1 MKKHIASLFSALTV
15 LLAVSCKNEI
25 PFDINENPPKLVMNA
40 FINADS
46 LTNYLFL
53 NLTGRRQP
61 THVEDASLE
70 VRVNGM
76 LREKLRPM
84 AVEATSPPRQCTF
97 KLSGTFRP
105 GDLVRIDARTADGL
119 HHAWAEVTVPQR
131 MTQALQVETANASLR
146 RHGAVQEFLCYKI
159 TLNDIPNEKNFYRLI
174 VDKQTKWF
182 SRFEE
187 RNLLHLENETLQGN
201 KKILTETYH
210 DYQYIFREDVVLTD
224 GHPQSDAEEENGMF
238 DNASNAYGVFDDS
251 RFENSPYTLT
261 VYNNPSPQRYGGI
274 QNILRYTVDV
284 YIRLLSITEA
294 EYYYLKALNIIDSDV
309 FDEVLNEPIS
319 YPSNVHGG
327 TGIVGISTEISK
339 VIHLEDKDY
348 EMKKQ

>member
-84 AVEATSPPRQCTF
+84 AVEAT
-97 KLSGTFRP
+97 
-105 GDLVRIDARTADGL
+105 ADGL

-187 RNLLHLENETLQGN
+187 RNLLHPENETLQGN

-238 DNASNAYGVFDDS
+238 DNASNVYGVFDDS
-251 RFENSPYTLT
+251 RFESSPYTLT